1 MCFLIVK
8 VSSSIVIR
16 DFDLFLALFVVTF
29 KDFFEF
35 KFIESGQVDQNLNE
49 ISNFFFWQMS
59 KLLEKARVCIQNDA
73 GTHNSKL

>member
-16 DFDLFLALFVVTF
+16 DFDLFLALVVVTL
-29 KDFFEF
+29 KDFFEL
-35 KFIESGQVDQNLNE
+35 KFLTGHEVGQNLNE